1 MRVTIF
7 AAMILLYCG
16 CKPEIPGQVSKDT
29 KPENIE
35 LEPRQGSQAI
45 PSDRDAMP
53 PPPDPEEESKAMEPG
68 IIGGAYLFCDASEAK
83 GRDAAQVQVGC
94 RTATVDD
101 NIWAAAEK
109 SIHFFDLTSSTM
121 LSRDMLFPAAG
132 DAYQMYFSEDGTQLG
147 SREVALSITLP
158 QGKWEMTS
166 TVSPYHSELA
176 LLRKNPGLTLM
187 SSTDGVVVS
196 QDRKTW
202 SEWMPLKIPTTIMK
216 LPPSSGKAPRAP
228 RGTDS
233 VATVELRFDDT
244 VCSYQQG
251 KGPKEEMLLNFVSC
265 SRDVWKPDQWVR
277 VKAITLGVLVKAN
290 VTEPGDYAVTLQTVV
305 P

>member
-1 MRVTIF
+1 MRVTIC
-7 AAMILLYCG
+7 AVMILLYCG
-16 CKPEIPGQVSKDT
+16 CKPGSVGQVSKDA
-29 KPENIE
+29 KSENIE
-35 LEPRQGSQAI
+35 LDPTKGSQAI
-45 PSDRDAMP
+45 PADRDAMP

-68 IIGGAYLFCDASEAK
+68 IIGGAYLYCDASEGK
-83 GRDAAQVQVGC
+83 GKDPAQVQVGC

-109 SIHFFDLTSSTM
+109 SIQFYDFNSGTM

-132 DAYQMYFSEDGTQLG
+132 DAYQMYFSEDVPQLG
-147 SREVALSITLP
+147 SREVQLSIALP

-176 LLRKNPGLTLM
+176 LLRKNPGLTLI

-196 QDRKTW
+196 KDRKTW
-202 SEWMPLKIPTTIMK
+202 SEWMPLKIPTTIAK

-228 RGTDS
+228 RGADAT
-233 VATVELRFDDT
+233 ATVELRFDDT
-244 VCSYQQG
+244 VCTYEQG
-251 KGPKEEMLLNFVSC
+251 KGPREEMLLKFVSC

-277 VKAITLGVLVKAN
+277 VKAISLGVLIKAN
-290 VTEPGDYAVTLQTVV
+290 ATEAGDYAVTLQTVV